1 MGKRLGIFGG
11 SFDPIHN
18 GHLLLAELCCESL
31 GLDQV
36 RFLIAN
42 VSPFKTDTKPA
53 STKDRTEMVKL
64 AIGGNPK
71 FAIDTREIDRGGVSY
86 TIDSVRSIAKENPE
100 SSLFF
105 LMGADAIVDIAKW
118 REPAELFRLVT
129 PAVISRGGVG
139 EPQWDLLQPYVE
151 PSRLKE
157 IEKAK
162 VAAPQVEISS
172 FDVRTRVMQ
181 GKSIRYQVPRSV
193 EMFIQEQQLYL
204 GVAS

>member
-1 MGKRLGIFGG
+1 METRIGIFGG

-53 STKDRTEMVKL
+53 SNKDRTEMVKL
-64 AIGGNPK
+64 AIGGNSR

-100 SSLFF
+100 SSLFL
-105 LMGADAIVDIAKW
+105 LMGADALVDIAKW
-118 REPAELFRLVT
+118 REPAELFRFVT
-129 PAVISRGGVG
+129 PTVISRGGVG
-139 EPQWDLLQPYVE
+139 EPQWDVLQPFVE
-151 PSRLKE
+151 PNQLME
-157 IEKAK
+157 IKKAK
-162 VAAPQVEISS
+162 VAGPQVEISS
-172 FDVRTRVMQ
+172 FDLRKRIMQ

-193 EMFIQEQQLYL
+193 EMYIQEQQLYI
-204 GVAS
+204 GVSP